1 MGSLLLNHSGNS
13 EEQVLREDLE
23 VRIELAKLETP
34 MQVEM
39 SSGQLDTPVY
49 KEEKKVRMKKDIW
62 KTSVQR
68 QNLRLGDWID
78 HQGNG
83 QR

>member
-1 MGSLLLNHSGNS
+1 M
-13 EEQVLREDLE
+13 
-23 VRIELAKLETP
+23 RIELAKLETP

-68 QNLRLGDWID
+68 QNLRLWDWID